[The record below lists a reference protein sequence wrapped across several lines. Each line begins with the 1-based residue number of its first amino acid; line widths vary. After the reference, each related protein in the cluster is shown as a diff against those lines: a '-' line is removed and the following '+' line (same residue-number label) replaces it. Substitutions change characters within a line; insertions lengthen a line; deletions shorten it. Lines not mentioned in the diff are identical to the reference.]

1 MRGRVFSWL
10 LLCVALSAFGCEGPE
25 GPRGPAGAPGTAN
38 VIYSEWYSPA
48 TWEQVNVYGVIE
60 RQYTMTTSELTQEI
74 IDHGAVLVYM
84 RFVGIAPQINQLPVN
99 IIDPNYDFLFRAQAG
114 SITAAYYSVTSP
126 GTAPNVIPSSNVVR
140 YVLIPG
146 GVLDETAL
154 IEGVTSGRLIES
166 LDHMLYADLCGML
179 GIPE

>member
-1 MRGRVFSWL
+1 MTTATSP
-10 LLCVALSAFGCEGPE
+10 VAT
-25 GPRGPAGAPGTAN
+25 R
-38 VIYSEWYSPA
+38 YSPA

-84 RFVGIAPQINQLPVN
+84 RFVGIAPQINQLPVT
-99 IIDPNYDFLFRAQAG
+99 IMDSNYDFLFRAQAG

-126 GTAPNVIPSSNVVR
+126 GTSPMIIPSTNQVR

-166 LDHMLYADLCGML
+166 LDHIPYSKVCGMF